1 MGEGLEQHK
10 SDVSITAADEIR
22 SGLKGGDGGPEPLP
36 QMNHLHIF
44 HLHNVDLVDSP
55 SSV

>member
-1 MGEGLEQHK
+1 MQEPISQSMGEGLEQHK

-36 QMNHLHIF
+36 QTEPLTHLSF
-44 HLHNVDLVDSP
+44 A
-55 SSV
+55 